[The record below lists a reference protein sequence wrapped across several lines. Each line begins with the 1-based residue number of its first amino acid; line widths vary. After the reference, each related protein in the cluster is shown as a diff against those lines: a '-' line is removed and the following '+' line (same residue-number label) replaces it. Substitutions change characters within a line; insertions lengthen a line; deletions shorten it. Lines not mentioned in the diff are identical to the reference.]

1 MLHFPLEVYLSCGC
15 RNYSPSYS
23 VRCTKVTLL
32 LCSCFRGGK
41 VREVLSSQTYFEDIF
56 VPVTPS
62 DCIAKTIFV
71 RDVPFEMSNESVEPV
86 FSTVKC
92 SPSSLSVIKGFPA
105 ICTGLY
111 TLFMSVNDPVPST
124 VNVHGFDCR
133 VWYPGV
139 LTIYTE
145 KTGNCEWKIKW
156 CVPCCLQYFRKRG
169 RSFEMIH
176 FSHSGSL
183 PFQLPYLF
191 KIFHARQ
198 KRMAENKGN
207 GGEFGNY

>member
-32 LCSCFRGGK
+32 LCGCFRRGK

-71 RDVPFEMSNESVEPV
+71 RDLPFEMSNESVEPV

-92 SPSSLSVIKGFPA
+92 SPSSLSIIKGFPPSA
-105 ICTGLY
+105 L
-111 TLFMSVNDPVPST
+111 VPILS
-124 VNVHGFDCR
+124 
-133 VWYPGV
+133 
-139 LTIYTE
+139 L
-145 KTGNCEWKIKW
+145 
-156 CVPCCLQYFRKRG
+156 CL
-169 RSFEMIH
+169 
-176 FSHSGSL
+176 
-183 PFQLPYLF
+183 
-191 KIFHARQ
+191 
-198 KRMAENKGN
+198 
-207 GGEFGNY
+207 